1 MRENKVARFASQR
14 HPKCLTVSAQ
24 KHPKTCPFLICSN
37 LVLSC
42 SFYFFLHFLHFV
54 LLISF
59 QISHLVLAPP
69 QLGVVEVLRASGGE
83 LLHLLQH
90 RTHRRHRRHR
100 TLGYIWIH
108 LVQSGAKHK
117 VQQRV
122 QQMHCNHCSQLSKK
136 KQTLQ
141 VLVYLIRTFAAC
153 ICTSFLF
160 PLTRLV
166 HQAFWGKAH
175 CQWPPTV
182 VLNSRIPAQ
191 ITWKQAVQYRL
202 WIYVNHG
209 CCPKECTY
217 RTHDHPCLFTHLLN
231 HSHILMS
238 HICLELFFFHLS
250 EDGVELWSWLT
261 RVKGCEEQWRAVKSK
276 LTVEPGKMLPCS
288 WLKRSR

>member
-42 SFYFFLHFLHFV
+42 SFYFFLHLLHFV

-108 LVQSGAKHK
+108 LDTFGYIWYK
-117 VQQRV
+117 VERNTRCNRGCSKCIAIIAVSYQRKNKL
-122 QQMHCNHCSQLSKK
+122 C
-136 KQTLQ
+136 
-141 VLVYLIRTFAAC
+141 R
-153 ICTSFLF
+153 
-160 PLTRLV
+160 
-166 HQAFWGKAH
+166 
-175 CQWPPTV
+175 
-182 VLNSRIPAQ
+182 
-191 ITWKQAVQYRL
+191 
-202 WIYVNHG
+202 
-209 CCPKECTY
+209 
-217 RTHDHPCLFTHLLN
+217 CLF
-231 HSHILMS
+231 I
-238 HICLELFFFHLS
+238 
-250 EDGVELWSWLT
+250 
-261 RVKGCEEQWRAVKSK
+261 
-276 LTVEPGKMLPCS
+276 
-288 WLKRSR
+288 